1 MNNCVGVGNHK
12 LFLQFLFWVFTS
24 CIYSLVLVSAKY
36 VRCLFMGHEC
46 NSAFD
51 EHLLVIFLTVEAIL
65 FALFTLCMLGD
76 QISSISMGSTQIDRL
91 KKTKFKQQTEIN
103 EVFGSPAAVYC
114 AWDWLYPFPL
124 KYPNADIKSTVL
136 GYVVDGDGTGAGG
149 SGAAGEDDPLM
160 MCEPVSPIH
169 GKYLARTKTDSNRNL
184 GRNVTSL
191 LKKNGQVSVAYQCLL
206 VWVD

>member
-1 MNNCVGVGNHK
+1 
-12 LFLQFLFWVFTS
+12 
-24 CIYSLVLVSAKY
+24 
-36 VRCLFMGHEC
+36 MGHEC
-46 NSAFD
+46 NSAFE
-51 EHLLVIFLTVEAIL
+51 EHLLVIFLGVEAIL

-124 KYPNADIKSTVL
+124 RYPNADIRATVL
-136 GYVVDGDGTGAGG
+136 GYIVDGDGSSGNTNSSSSNGG
-149 SGAAGEDDPLM
+149 SGGNAESDPLM

-169 GKYLARTKTDSNRNL
+169 ANGSMYLSRTKTDSNRHL
-184 GRNVTSL
+184 GRNVTAM
-191 LKKNGQVSVAYQCLL
+191 LKKNGQVGVINLN
-206 VWVD
+206 D